1 MKPEFLLIPAIFI
14 FSLGLLISDK
24 KLALY
29 FLLVFSV
36 FLHKQFFG
44 IQVWNLL
51 IIRVYMVA
59 FLAWCIGWVVLYLYR
74 GKSLKPIKEALA
86 EPFIFLLVA
95 LWLVRLASLPFTKN
109 ILASFSL
116 FAFFTTMVALGIFL
130 YYLLREKPD
139 QVLVYIKFYIGLAF
153 GLCLFACFQA
163 YLFLDTGKIIG
174 ALWNVPGRFPRL
186 GSLFWDVNHFGSF
199 LASLLPV
206 LGAFVL
212 LSKKPNQA
220 IARILAFGLM
230 CGVLVSTSSRTSWIL
245 AGVSAFSFVSIRFYK
260 HFRAKGVAITLG
272 ILLVCSSLFLLEY
285 RKNESPLRLR
295 IKEYFHYRM
304 DSFDAH
310 FMLLKGSEEIF
321 RKYPILGG
329 GYGGFFEH
337 FTETKVSVDYFGKD
351 TAAFTTRVPAHTIW
365 GETLAETGLLGITT
379 FILFMAFILGSLLY
393 LAFKSN
399 SKEQSLL
406 SSAMFSSIL
415 GWLVAGIFYSYN
427 SEFFFIILFLYFM
440 YAVSCLGKDLSIAK
454 LLDFLNSRADL
465 GFVFLAILSIFLIF
479 VSLGKN
485 HLIPWDEAIYAKIAK
500 NMVKSGD
507 YLNMEWVPGKA
518 WYEKPPLLIWLMAGF
533 MNLLGVGE
541 WSARFPS
548 ALFGLGTI
556 LLIYY
561 WAREQFGKS
570 ATFVSGLSLLTTAHF
585 LYYAR
590 CSMMDVAV
598 GFFITLGLYFYC
610 SAKQKSRSVFW
621 ILSGISIGLGAMTKG
636 VVGLLP
642 LPIITI
648 YEIYLFLLSGQKFS
662 WSLAKN
668 YLLLFLYFLIV
679 ISPWH
684 LYMHLHFGKEFWN
697 NYLGYHVLGRA
708 FSNAEGKSQPFLWY
722 FVVLKVSMRIW
733 FVALIPAFFYGVFKA
748 TKKENIW
755 VFFTIWSLIT
765 FLFFSVS
772 TSKLIWYIIPI
783 YPVLAMFVG
792 VFVRDAVNLALG
804 WLFTFWNRLSKS
816 QFGAY
821 PSSWKFL
828 VYFGITV
835 FGLTYFYFNKNL
847 VYTSDLSGPQAS
859 LLELKDKRY
868 GVSSKVYTDR
878 IELPLV
884 LFYTDGPFE
893 EVDFG
898 PLRKVLKR
906 ANESALGNSDLSNKK
921 ITEPVVFI
929 TKLDR
934 FATLQKDFLNLI
946 PVSQNG
952 DWVLG
957 EFPVASVAQPL

>member
-14 FSLGLLISDK
+14 FSLGLLILDK

-44 IQVWNLL
+44 IQIWNLL
-51 IIRVYMVA
+51 IIRVFMVA
-59 FLAWCIGWVVLYLYR
+59 FLVWCIGWLVLYFR
-74 GKSLKPIKEALA
+74 RKKSLSFIKDALT

-109 ILASFSL
+109 LLASLSL
-116 FAFFTTMVALGIFL
+116 FTFFTTVVALGIFL
-130 YYLLREKPD
+130 YFFLKEKPD
-139 QVLVYIKFYIGLAF
+139 QVLSYIKFYLGLAL
-153 GLCLFACFQA
+153 GLCIFACFQA

-206 LGAFVL
+206 LGAFIL
-212 LSKKPNQA
+212 LSKKPTQA
-220 IARILAFGLM
+220 IARIFAFALM
-230 CGVLVSTSSRTSWIL
+230 CGILASTSSRTSWIL
-245 AGVSAFSFVSIRFYK
+245 MGVSAFSFVSIRFYK
-260 HFRAKGVAITLG
+260 HFRTKGVAIILG
-272 ILLVCSSLFLLEY
+272 ILVMFLSLFLLEY
-285 RKNESPLRLR
+285 RKKESPLRLR

-304 DSFDAH
+304 DSLDAH

-321 RKYPILGG
+321 RKYPVLGG
-329 GYGGFFEH
+329 GYGSFFEH
-337 FTETKVSVDYFGKD
+337 FTETKVSVDYFRKD

-365 GETLAETGLLGITT
+365 GEILAETGLLGITT
-379 FILFMAFILGSLLY
+379 FILFMGFILGSLLY

-427 SEFFFIILFLYFM
+427 SEFFFIIIFLYFM
-440 YAVSCLGKDLSIAK
+440 YAVSCLGKDLSVIK

-465 GFVFLAILSIFLIF
+465 GFVCLAILSIFLIF

-507 YLNMEWVPGKA
+507 YLNMEWIPGKA
-518 WYEKPPLLIWLMAGF
+518 WYEKPPLLIWLMSGF
-533 MNLLGVGE
+533 MNFLGVGE
-541 WSARFPS
+541 WSARIPS

-556 LLIYY
+556 FVVYF

-570 ATFVSGLSLLTTAHF
+570 SAFISGLSLLTTAHF

-598 GFFITLGLYFYC
+598 GFFITLSLYFYYL
-610 SAKQKSRSVFW
+610 AKQKEKSLFW
-621 ILSGISIGLGAMTKG
+621 ILSGIAVGLGVMTKG
-636 VVGLLP
+636 VVGLIP
-642 LPIITI
+642 LPVIAI
-648 YEIYLFLLSGQKFS
+648 YEIYLFLFAEQKIS
-662 WSLAKN
+662 WNLVKN
-668 YLLLFLYFLIV
+668 YFLFFLYFLIIV
-679 ISPWH
+679 SPWH

-708 FSNAEGKSQPFLWY
+708 FSNAEGKSQPFFWY
-722 FVVLKVSMRIW
+722 LIVLKVSMRIW

-748 TKKENIW
+748 TKKERIW
-755 VFFTIWSLIT
+755 VFFTSWSLIT
-765 FLFFSVS
+765 FLFFSIS
-772 TSKLIWYIIPI
+772 KSKLVWYIIPI
-783 YPVLAMFVG
+783 YPVLTMFVG
-792 VFVRDAVNLALG
+792 VFIRDAVSFVLAR
-804 WLFTFWNRLSKS
+804 LFTFWNRLSKS
-816 QFGAY
+816 QFVAY

-828 VYFGITV
+828 VYFGISA
-835 FGLTYFYFNKNL
+835 FSLTYFYFNSNL

-859 LLELKDKRY
+859 LLELKDKIY
-868 GVSSKVYTDR
+868 GTNLKVYTDR
-878 IELPLV
+878 IEPPLA

-898 PLRKVLKR
+898 PLQKVLKK
-906 ANESALGNSDLSNKK
+906 ANDAALGNLYSPNQIAL
-921 ITEPVVFI
+921 EPVIFI
-929 TKLDR
+929 TKQDR
-934 FATLQKDFLNLI
+934 FATLQKDFVSLI

-957 EFPVASVAQPL
+957 ELPVVPNIQPL